1 MRRFLVSF
9 RDSAI
14 AVALMATG
22 FTLAMVAPTAI
33 AIGAFVVAGGAVLGA
48 IRASTRD
55 WQSIARTLLLA
66 LGVFGYPLFLGGRVL
81 PWIAFVAHAALLVVG
96 WHATTSEYRA
106 RIAIAQAFAA
116 ALAVSLSAA
125 ATQFFFPSAWRWVA
139 GAVVALYLVLL
150 MATIPDGV
158 IHRLPTPAIGAIVL
172 ALSEGLI
179 VLHHL
184 PTHWVVN
191 GTVLT
196 LAFAAFLERE
206 RIPRTMFATLLLVV
220 LLFGAFGPST

>member
-1 MRRFLVSF
+1 MRRFLAF
-9 RDSAI
+9 CWGTAT
-14 AVALMATG
+14 AVVLMAIG
-22 FTLAMVAPTAI
+22 FTLAMVVPAAI
-33 AIGAFVVAGGAVLGA
+33 AIGVLVVAGGAILGA
-48 IRASTRD
+48 IRASGRD
-55 WQSIARTLLLA
+55 GQSMARTLLLA
-66 LGVFGYPLFLGGRVL
+66 LGVFAYPVFLGGRIL
-81 PWIAFVAHAALLVVG
+81 PWAAFVVHVTLLVVG
-96 WHATTSEYRA
+96 WHASTEERRA
-106 RIAIAQAFAA
+106 RSAMAQAFAA

-184 PTHWVVN
+184 PTHWIVN

-206 RIPRTMFATLLLVV
+206 RIPRTMFATLLVILLV
-220 LLFGAFGPST
+220 FGSFTSA